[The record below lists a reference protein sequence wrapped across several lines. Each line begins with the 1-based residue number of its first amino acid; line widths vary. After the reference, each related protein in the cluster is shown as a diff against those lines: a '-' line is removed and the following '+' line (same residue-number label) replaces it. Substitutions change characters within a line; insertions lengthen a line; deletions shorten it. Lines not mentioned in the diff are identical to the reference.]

1 MKHIILFIVLFSSTI
16 SFANPKISSV
26 ASNNNYLFVQL
37 ETLPIIDINITFNS
51 GSFNDGELKGLTNL
65 MLNTI
70 MSSSIDNKKIISYF
84 ENVGAKLSYSTG
96 KESLS
101 ITIRTLNDIDQALV
115 LTDIINNA
123 LRLEKLDSN
132 VLKLEKDRILRNI
145 EDSKKRPATLLT
157 SSISAKLF
165 LNSGL
170 AHQVIGEKESVNK
183 ITDIQIINHA
193 NKVFNLED
201 IEVNIVGDITESNS
215 KKLISS
221 ITNKLSTN
229 RTLKVSDYKMQF
241 SDYHTEFDSTQSHLA
256 IIIPAIKREDPDYH
270 NLLVA
275 NYIFG
280 GSGFGSWLMEEI
292 RQKRGLSYSV
302 YSYLA
307 STREEG
313 YLKISLQTKNEN
325 LSLAKEIIATQIT
338 RLKKFDVSEKEVETI
353 KKSILRSF
361 EMKTDTNKKILN
373 LVSAIN
379 NLNLDLN
386 YFENYKAKLNQ
397 VSKSTIQN
405 ALINSIDFNN
415 ISTLS
420 VGKTIE

>member
-1 MKHIILFIVLFSSTI
+1 MKYIILIITLCSSTI
-16 SFANPKISSV
+16 LFANPKINPV
-26 ASNNNYLFVQL
+26 ANNNNYLFVQL
-37 ETLPIIDINITFNS
+37 DTLPIIDINITFNS
-51 GSFNDGELKGLTNL
+51 GSFNDGDYKGLTNL
-65 MLNTI
+65 MLNSVL
-70 MSSSIDNKKIISYF
+70 SSNVDNKKIISYF
-84 ENVGAKLSYSTG
+84 ENVGAKLSYSVG

-101 ITIRTLNDIDQALV
+101 VTIRTLNDIDQALV
-115 LTDIINNA
+115 LTNIINRA
-123 LRLEKLDSN
+123 LRIDKLDSN
-132 VLKLEKDRILRNI
+132 ILKLEKDKVLRSI
-145 EDSKKRPATLLT
+145 EDSKKRPATLLST
-157 SSISAKLF
+157 SISAKLF

-170 AHQVIGEKESVNK
+170 AHPVIGDKDSVNK
-183 ITDIQIINHA
+183 TTDIQIINHVK
-193 NKVFNLED
+193 KVFNLED
-201 IEVNIVGDITESNS
+201 IEINIVGDITESNS
-215 KKLISS
+215 KRLISS
-221 ITNKLSTN
+221 ITNKLTIN
-229 RTLKVSDYKMQF
+229 RTLVVDGYKMQS

-270 NLLVA
+270 NILVA

-307 STREEG
+307 STRNEG

-325 LSLAKEIIATQIT
+325 LSLAKEIITTQINK
-338 RLKKFDVSEKEVETI
+338 LIKFDVSEEEVDTV

-386 YFENYKAKLNQ
+386 YFENYKTKLNK

>member
-1 MKHIILFIVLFSSTI
+1 
-16 SFANPKISSV
+16 
-26 ASNNNYLFVQL
+26 
-37 ETLPIIDINITFNS
+37 
-51 GSFNDGELKGLTNL
+51 

-70 MSSSIDNKKIISYF
+70 LSSNVDNKKIISYF
-84 ENVGAKLSYSTG
+84 EDVGAKLSYSVG

-101 ITIRTLNDIDQALV
+101 ISIRTLNDIDQALV
-115 LTDIINNA
+115 LSNIINKA
-123 LRLEKLDSN
+123 LRIDKLDSN
-132 VLKLEKDRILRNI
+132 TLKLEKDKILRAI
-145 EDSKKRPATLLT
+145 EDSQKQPATLLS

-170 AHQVIGEKESVNK
+170 AHQVIGDKDSVNE
-183 ITDIQIINHA
+183 ITEVQIINHV
-193 NKVFNLED
+193 NKVFNLQD
-201 IEVNIVGDITESNS
+201 IEINIVGDITESNS

-221 ITNKLSTN
+221 ITNKLRIN
-229 RTLKVSDYKMQF
+229 RTLVVDGYKMQ
-241 SDYHTEFDSTQSHLA
+241 SSNHHTEFDSTQSHLA

-307 STREEG
+307 STKKEG

-325 LSLAKEIIATQIT
+325 LSLAKEIITSQIN
-338 RLKKFDVSEKEVETI
+338 RLIEFDVSEEEVETV
-353 KKSILRSF
+353 KKSILRNF

-397 VSKSTIQN
+397 VSKSTIQD

>member
-1 MKHIILFIVLFSSTI
+1 MKYIILIITLCSSTI
-16 SFANPKISSV
+16 LFAYPKINPV
-26 ASNNNYLFVQL
+26 ANNNNYLFVQL
-37 ETLPIIDINITFNS
+37 DTLPIIDINITFNN
-51 GSFNDGELKGLTNL
+51 GSFNDGDFKGLTNL

-70 MSSSIDNKKIISYF
+70 LSSNVDNKKIISYF
-84 ENVGAKLSYSTG
+84 EDVGAKLSYSVG

-101 ITIRTLNDIDQALV
+101 ISIRTLNDIDQALV
-115 LTDIINNA
+115 LSNIINKA
-123 LRLEKLDSN
+123 LRIDKLDSN
-132 VLKLEKDRILRNI
+132 TLKLEKDKILRAI
-145 EDSKKRPATLLT
+145 EDSQKQPATLLS

-170 AHQVIGEKESVNK
+170 AHQVIGDKDSVNE
-183 ITDIQIINHA
+183 ITEVQIINHV
-193 NKVFNLED
+193 NKVFNLQD
-201 IEVNIVGDITESNS
+201 IEINIVGDITESNS

-221 ITNKLSTN
+221 ITNKLRIN
-229 RTLKVSDYKMQF
+229 RTLVVDGYKMQ
-241 SDYHTEFDSTQSHLA
+241 SSNHHTEFDSTQSHLA

-307 STREEG
+307 STKKEG

-325 LSLAKEIIATQIT
+325 LSLAKEIITSQIN
-338 RLKKFDVSEKEVETI
+338 RLIEFDVSEEEVETV
-353 KKSILRSF
+353 KKSILRNF

-397 VSKSTIQN
+397 VSKSTIQD

>member
-1 MKHIILFIVLFSSTI
+1 MRYLILLATLFSTTILFAT
-16 SFANPKISSV
+16 PKINSV
-26 ASNNNYLFVQL
+26 ANNNNYLFVQL
-37 ETLPIIDINITFNS
+37 ETLPIIDINITFKN
-51 GSFNDGELKGLTNL
+51 GSFTDGELKGLTNL
-65 MLNTI
+65 ALNTI
-70 MSSSIDNKKIISYF
+70 MSSNVHNKKIISYF
-84 ENVGAKLSYSTG
+84 ENIGAKLSYNTG

-101 ITIRTLNDIDQALV
+101 ISIRTLNDIDQALV
-115 LTDIINNA
+115 LTNIINRA
-123 LRLEKLDSN
+123 LRTEIIDSN
-132 VLKLEKDRILRNI
+132 VLNLEKDRILRGI
-145 EDSKKRPATLLT
+145 ADSTKQPATLLN

-165 LNSGL
+165 PNSGL
-170 AHQVIGEKESVNK
+170 AHQVIGNKDSINK
-183 ITDIQIINHA
+183 ITDAQIVRHI
-193 NKVFNLED
+193 KKIFNLED
-201 IEVNIVGDITESNS
+201 IEINIVGDITESNS

-221 ITNKLSTN
+221 ITNKLLVN
-229 RTLKVSDYKMQF
+229 RTLERSSYKMQT
-241 SDYHTEFDSTQSHLA
+241 SDNHVEFDSTQSHLA
-256 IIIPAIKREDPDYH
+256 IIIPAIKREDPEYH
-270 NLLVA
+270 DILVA

-307 STREEG
+307 STKKEG

-325 LSLAKEIIATQIT
+325 LSLAKEIITSQIN
-338 RLKKFDVSEKEVETI
+338 RLIEFDVSEEEVETV
-353 KKSILRSF
+353 KKSILRNF

-397 VSKSTIQN
+397 VSKSTIQD

>member
-1 MKHIILFIVLFSSTI
+1 MRYIILFIILFSSTI
-16 SFANPKISSV
+16 VFANPKINPV

-51 GSFNDGELKGLTNL
+51 GSSNDGDLKGLTNL

-70 MSSSIDNKKIISYF
+70 MSSNVDNKKIISYF
-84 ENVGAKLSYSTG
+84 EDVGAKLSYSTG

-101 ITIRTLNDIDQALV
+101 ITIRTLNNINQGLV
-115 LTDIINNA
+115 LTNIINKA
-123 LRLEKLDSN
+123 LRMEKLDGN

-145 EDSKKRPATLLT
+145 EDSKKRPATLLN

-165 LNSGL
+165 SNSGL
-170 AHQVIGEKESVNK
+170 AHQVIGDKDSVNK
-183 ITDIQIINHA
+183 ITDRQIIDHSD
-193 NKVFNLED
+193 KVFNLED
-201 IEVNIVGDITESNS
+201 IEINIVGDITESNS

-221 ITNKLSTN
+221 ITNKLSIN
-229 RTLKVSDYKMQF
+229 RTFKKNNYKMQS
-241 SDYHTEFDSTQSHLA
+241 SDHHTEFDSAQSHLA

-270 NLLVA
+270 NILVA

-280 GSGFGSWLMEEI
+280 ASGFGSWLMEEI
-292 RQKRGLSYSV
+292 REKRGLSYSV

-307 STREEG
+307 STRQEG

-325 LSLAKEIIATQIT
+325 LSLAKEIIAAQIN
-338 RLKKFDVSEKEVETI
+338 RLIKFDVPEAEVETV

-386 YFENYKAKLNQ
+386 YFDNYKAKLNE

>member
-1 MKHIILFIVLFSSTI
+1 MKYIILIITLCSSTI
-16 SFANPKISSV
+16 LFANPKINPV
-26 ASNNNYLFVQL
+26 ANNNNYLFVQL
-37 ETLPIIDINITFNS
+37 ETLPIIDINITFNN
-51 GSFNDGELKGLTNL
+51 GSFNDGDFKGLTNL
-65 MLNTI
+65 MLDTV
-70 MSSSIDNKKIISYF
+70 MSSNIDNKKIISYF
-84 ENVGAKLSYSTG
+84 ENVGAKLSYSVG

-115 LTDIINNA
+115 LTNIINRA
-123 LRLEKLDSN
+123 LRIDKLDSN
-132 VLKLEKDRILRNI
+132 ILKLEKDKVLRNI
-145 EDSKKRPATLLT
+145 EDSKKRPATLLS

-170 AHQVIGEKESVNK
+170 AHQVIGDKDSVNK
-183 ITDIQIINHA
+183 ITDIQIITHA
-193 NKVFNLED
+193 KKVFNLED
-201 IEVNIVGDITESNS
+201 IEINIVGDITESNA

-221 ITNKLSTN
+221 ITNKLKIN
-229 RTLKVSDYKMQF
+229 RTLEVDAYMMQS

-256 IIIPAIKREDPDYH
+256 VIIPAIKREDPDYH
-270 NLLVA
+270 NILVA

-307 STREEG
+307 STRNEG

-325 LSLAKEIIATQIT
+325 LSLAKQIIATQIN
-338 RLKKFDVSEKEVETI
+338 RLIKFDVSEAEVETV

-386 YFENYKAKLNQ
+386 YFENYKTKLGK

-420 VGKTIE
+420 VGKTVE

>member
-1 MKHIILFIVLFSSTI
+1 MKYIILIITLCLSTI
-16 SFANPKISSV
+16 LFANPKINPV
-26 ASNNNYLFVQL
+26 ANNNNYLFVQL
-37 ETLPIIDINITFNS
+37 ETLPIIDINITFNN
-51 GSFNDGELKGLTNL
+51 GSFNDGDLKGLTNL
-65 MLNTI
+65 MLNTY
-70 MSSSIDNKKIISYF
+70 MSSNIDNKKIISYF
-84 ENVGAKLSYSTG
+84 ENVGAKLSYTVG

-115 LTDIINNA
+115 LTNIINKA
-123 LRLEKLDSN
+123 LRMDKLDSN
-132 VLKLEKDRILRNI
+132 ILKLEKDKILRNI
-145 EDSKKRPATLLT
+145 EDSKKRPATLLS

-170 AHQVIGEKESVNK
+170 AHQVIGDKSSVNK
-183 ITDIQIINHA
+183 ITDIQIINHGK
-193 NKVFNLED
+193 KVFNLED
-201 IEVNIVGDITESNS
+201 IEINIVGDITESNS
-215 KKLISS
+215 KRLISS
-221 ITNKLSTN
+221 ITNKLTTN
-229 RTLKVSDYKMQF
+229 RTLVVDSYKMQS
-241 SDYHTEFDSTQSHLA
+241 SDHHTEFDSTQSHLA
-256 IIIPAIKREDPDYH
+256 VIIPAIKREDPDYH
-270 NLLVA
+270 NILVA

-307 STREEG
+307 STRNEG

-325 LSLAKEIIATQIT
+325 LSQAKEIITTQIN
-338 RLKKFDVSEKEVETI
+338 RLMKFDVSEEEVETV

-379 NLNLDLN
+379 NLNLELN
-386 YFENYKAKLNQ
+386 YFENYKNKLDK

>member
-16 SFANPKISSV
+16 LFANPKISSV

-70 MSSSIDNKKIISYF
+70 MSSNVDNKKIISYF

-115 LTDIINNA
+115 LTNIINNA
-123 LRLEKLDSN
+123 LRLKKLDSN

-201 IEVNIVGDITESNS
+201 IEINIVGDITESN
-215 KKLISS
+215 
-221 ITNKLSTN
+221 
-229 RTLKVSDYKMQF
+229 
-241 SDYHTEFDSTQSHLA
+241 
-256 IIIPAIKREDPDYH
+256 
-270 NLLVA
+270 
-275 NYIFG
+275 
-280 GSGFGSWLMEEI
+280 
-292 RQKRGLSYSV
+292 
-302 YSYLA
+302 
-307 STREEG
+307 
-313 YLKISLQTKNEN
+313 
-325 LSLAKEIIATQIT
+325 
-338 RLKKFDVSEKEVETI
+338 
-353 KKSILRSF
+353 
-361 EMKTDTNKKILN
+361 
-373 LVSAIN
+373 
-379 NLNLDLN
+379 
-386 YFENYKAKLNQ
+386 
-397 VSKSTIQN
+397 
-405 ALINSIDFNN
+405 
-415 ISTLS
+415 
-420 VGKTIE
+420 

>member
-1 MKHIILFIVLFSSTI
+1 MKYIILIITLCSSTI
-16 SFANPKISSV
+16 LFANPKINPV
-26 ASNNNYLFVQL
+26 ANNNNYLFVQL
-37 ETLPIIDINITFNS
+37 ETLPIIDINITFNN
-51 GSFNDGELKGLTNL
+51 GSFNDGDFKGLTNL
-65 MLNTI
+65 MLNTV
-70 MSSSIDNKKIISYF
+70 MSSNIDDKKIISYF
-84 ENVGAKLSYSTG
+84 ENVGAKLSYSVG

-115 LTDIINNA
+115 LTNIINKA
-123 LRLEKLDSN
+123 LRIDKLDN
-132 VLKLEKDRILRNI
+132 NILKLEKDKILRSI
-145 EDSKKRPATLLT
+145 EDSKKRPATLLS

-170 AHQVIGEKESVNK
+170 AHQVIGDKGSVTK
-183 ITDIQIINHA
+183 ITDIQIINHGK
-193 NKVFNLED
+193 KVFNLED
-201 IEVNIVGDITESNS
+201 IEINIVGDITESNS

-221 ITNKLSTN
+221 ITNKLTTN
-229 RTLKVSDYKMQF
+229 KILVVDGYKMQS
-241 SDYHTEFDSTQSHLA
+241 SDHHTEFDSTQSHLA
-256 IIIPAIKREDPDYH
+256 VIIPAIKRDDPDYH
-270 NLLVA
+270 NILVA

-307 STREEG
+307 STRNEG

-325 LSLAKEIIATQIT
+325 LTLAKEIITTQIN
-338 RLKKFDVSEKEVETI
+338 RLMKFDVSEEEVETV

-386 YFENYKAKLNQ
+386 YFENYKTKLDK